1 MQKQTQLHHI
11 LEGTCRLIGTEISGV
26 LKTTIRNVKKL
37 DLMVVRVTK
46 MGDIGNARPCHNCLK
61 MMKDIGIKKVF
72 YSTGEDENIVC
83 EHVRNMVSIQSSSV
97 TRFLNSKSRDYDT
110 YYKNLLL
117 ELFPPQI
124 KNENLLYFINY
135 NLKLIFP
142 NYQVNI
148 KTGYVFILDDSNMIL
163 IKSQLI

>member
-1 MQKQTQLHHI
+1 MLSKTLLLHI
-11 LEGTCRLIGTEISGV
+11 LGGTCRLIGTEISGA
-26 LKTTIRNVKKL
+26 LKTAIHNVKKL
-37 DLMVVRVTK
+37 DLLVMRVTK
-46 MGDIGNARPCHNCLK
+46 IGEIGNARPCHNCLK

-124 KNENLLYFINY
+124 KNENLLYFIDY
-135 NLKLIFP
+135 NLKMIFP
-142 NYQVNI
+142 NYQINI

>member
-1 MQKQTQLHHI
+1 
-11 LEGTCRLIGTEISGV
+11 LINIEISGA
-26 LKTTIRNVKKL
+26 LKSTVHNVKKL
-37 DLMVVRVTK
+37 DLLVMRVTK
-46 MGDIGNARPCHNCLK
+46 MGDIGNARPCYNCLK

-124 KNENLLYFINY
+124 KNENLLYFIDY
-135 NLKLIFP
+135 NLKMIFP
-142 NYQVNI
+142 NYQINI

>member
-1 MQKQTQLHHI
+1 M
-11 LEGTCRLIGTEISGV
+11 
-26 LKTTIRNVKKL
+26 
-37 DLMVVRVTK
+37 RVTK
-46 MGDIGNARPCHNCLK
+46 IGEIGNARPCHNCLK

-72 YSTGEDENIVC
+72 YSTGEGDKIVC

-97 TRFLNSKSRDYDT
+97 TRFL
-110 YYKNLLL
+110 
-117 ELFPPQI
+117 
-124 KNENLLYFINY
+124 
-135 NLKLIFP
+135 

>member
-1 MQKQTQLHHI
+1 MLSKTLLLHI
-11 LEGTCRLIGTEISGV
+11 LVGTCHLIGTATSGA
-26 LKTTIRNVKKL
+26 LKTAIHNVKKL
-37 DLMVVRVTK
+37 DLLVMRVTK
-46 MGDIGNARPCHNCLK
+46 MGEIGNARPCHNCLK

-124 KNENLLYFINY
+124 KNENLFRFIFRSSY
-135 NLKLIFP
+135 
-142 NYQVNI
+142 
-148 KTGYVFILDDSNMIL
+148 
-163 IKSQLI
+163 

>member
-1 MQKQTQLHHI
+1 MLSKTLFLHI
-11 LEGTCRLIGTEISGV
+11 LEGTCRLIGTEISGA
-26 LKTTIRNVKKL
+26 LKSTVHNVKKL
-37 DLMVVRVTK
+37 DLLVIRVTK

-124 KNENLLYFINY
+124 KNENLLYFIDY
-135 NLKLIFP
+135 NLKMIFP
-142 NYQVNI
+142 NYQINI
-148 KTGYVFILDDSNMIL
+148 KTGYVFILDDSNVIL